1 MVAAAAL
8 TCECRLGEANERAD
22 ASARGDTD
30 HAVALRRDALVDG
43 DAEAAAE
50 AYGVARGKL
59 LHEGRLAAARYHAVD
74 DVEGALVRG
83 SRDRV
88 WGTERN
94 TGSANL
100 QIGGSQL

>member
-1 MVAAAAL
+1 MFWVATAAG

-22 ASARGDTD
+22 ARARGDAD

-59 LHEGRLAAARYHAVD
+59 LHERRFATARDHAVD
-74 DVEGALVRG
+74 DVEGALIRG
-83 SRDRV
+83 PRDRV
-88 WGTERN
+88 
-94 TGSANL
+94 
-100 QIGGSQL
+100 